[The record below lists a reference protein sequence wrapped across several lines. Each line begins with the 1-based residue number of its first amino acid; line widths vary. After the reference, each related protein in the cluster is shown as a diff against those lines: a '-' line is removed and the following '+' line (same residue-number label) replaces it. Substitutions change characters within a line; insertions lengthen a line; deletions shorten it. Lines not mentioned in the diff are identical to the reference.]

1 MFENLLFC
9 TQCDLPV
16 DDIENMHFIDD
27 KSNKGFC
34 SAECITQHYNS
45 ISHRLKLEELTIRSE
60 LGIEVEPWKVIS
72 DDLDNLV
79 LYHPLEKRKYI
90 NHIGDR
96 YFIHIALNDGVYLI
110 YICSH
115 FNDDVSYIFHK
126 VRTRSQKMLSRYRIG
141 ENINRS
147 SQLEQEEEK
156 ISDHFE
162 VEPEILEE
170 LELRK
175 STALADLLS
184 MRSDDDISFE
194 EFIDYE
200 SYLSST
206 LEGPDEIFDDSEDE
220 LSTYIK
226 SFKRDD
232 FSFFYVVVCWKSP
245 QVKDNHQLLLPII
258 AFPSIDQDL
267 YKHYAVGERTNK
279 IVKN

>member
-1 MFENLLFC
+1 MFEDLLFC

-16 DDIENMHFIDD
+16 DDIVNMHFIDD

-34 SAECITQHYNS
+34 SPECITQHYDS
-45 ISHRLKLEELTIRSE
+45 ISQRLKLEELTIRSE
-60 LGIEVEPWKVIS
+60 LDVEVEQWEVIS
-72 DDLDNLV
+72 DELNSLL
-79 LYHPLEKRKYI
+79 LYHPLEKRKYT
-90 NHIGDR
+90 NKVGDR
-96 YFIHIALNDGVYLI
+96 YFIHIVLYDGVYFI

-126 VRTRSQKMLSRYRIG
+126 VRTRNQQLLSRYRIG
-141 ENINRS
+141 ENISGS

-156 ISDHFE
+156 IVDNFE
-162 VEPEILEE
+162 VEPDILEE
-170 LELRK
+170 LELKK
-175 STALADLLS
+175 SSALADLLS
-184 MRSDDDISFE
+184 MRSDHDISFE

-206 LEGPDEIFDDSEDE
+206 LESPDEIFNNNEDE

-258 AFPSIDQDL
+258 AFPSIDQGL
-267 YKHYAVGERTNK
+267 YKHYAVGERSNK